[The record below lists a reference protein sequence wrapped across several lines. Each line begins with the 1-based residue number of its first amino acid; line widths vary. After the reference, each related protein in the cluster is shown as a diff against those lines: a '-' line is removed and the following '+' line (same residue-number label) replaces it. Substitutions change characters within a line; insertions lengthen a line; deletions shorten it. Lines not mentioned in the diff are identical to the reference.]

1 MILEPPASV
10 QKLRTALQVKAKG
23 APDYRFYLLYD
34 KVYRKDVL
42 AYAYQR
48 CKANK
53 GAPGI
58 DGQDFADV
66 EAYGEERWLDELA
79 DILRGK
85 TYRPEAV
92 RRVWIPK
99 ANGKL
104 RPLGIPRLADRVAM
118 TAATVVLEAIF
129 EVDMPA
135 EQHGYRPNLSA
146 HTAVKEVNRLIN
158 KGHTRIIDGDL
169 ADYFG
174 SIPHDELLT
183 SVARRVS
190 DRHMLHLIKMWLQA
204 PVEED
209 DDRGGKRRT
218 TTAKDTGRGVP
229 QGAPISPLLANL
241 YMRRFVLGWKKRGL
255 ETRLGAKIVSYA
267 DDFVI
272 RCKGSAEQAMPEMRR
287 LMEQLKLTVNETK
300 THIRQL
306 PQERFDFLGYTFGRY
321 YSPRTGQAHLCLQP
335 SKKSVQ
341 RMIGEIREAT
351 DRKELYLRAE
361 EKVKQINRKLAGWAN
376 YFNLGPVDNAYRA
389 INRYT
394 APRLRRWLCKKHK
407 VGSTGATRFPYEH
420 LYNTLGL
427 IQLRPRAHR
436 LPRATT

>member
-1 MILEPPASV
+1 MILEPPESV
-10 QKLRTALQVKAKG
+10 QKLRTALQAKAKD
-23 APDYRFYLLYD
+23 APNYRFYLLYD

-42 AYAYQR
+42 TYAYRR

-66 EAYGEERWLDELA
+66 EAYGEERWIDELA
-79 DILRGK
+79 DTLRKK

-129 EVDMPA
+129 EADMPA

-158 KGHTRIIDGDL
+158 KGYTRIIDGDL

-209 DDRGGKRRT
+209 HGRGGKKRT

-255 ETRLGAKIVSYA
+255 EERFGAKIVSYA

-272 RCKGSAEQAMPEMRR
+272 CCRGSAEQAMTEMRR

-321 YSPRTGQAHLCLQP
+321 YSPRTGQAYLCLQP

-361 EKVKQINRKLAGWAN
+361 EKVKQINQKLAGWQN
-376 YFNLGPVDNAYRA
+376 YFNLGPVSKAYQA

-407 VGSTGATRFPYEH
+407 IASTGATRFPYEH

-427 IQLRPRAHR
+427 VKLQSQARS
-436 LPRATT
+436 LPRAKA